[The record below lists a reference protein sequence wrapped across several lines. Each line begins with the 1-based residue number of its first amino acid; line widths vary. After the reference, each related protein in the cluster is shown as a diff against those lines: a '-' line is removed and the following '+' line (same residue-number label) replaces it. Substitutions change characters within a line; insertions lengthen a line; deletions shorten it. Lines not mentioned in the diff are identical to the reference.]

1 VEMFHLVNFLSFY
14 FRVFLSLKDDIC
26 PFIFFDFRSFGCVFN
41 ELPNLFRIGLHG
53 STINL
58 VEAIEPDQHGFRGVI
73 LLKAGHYS
81 LDNILLI
88 KKSGV
93 VLRGEGQGLNG
104 TVLHA
109 NPRVQHSVISILGT
123 GGITRDVQ
131 SVQNITSDYVAV
143 GSHSFE
149 IEDVSVLS
157 RTLESNLFIIITQM
171 NHTHGLL

>member
-1 VEMFHLVNFLSFY
+1 MKGQSNAVNTIPDFSYAGYMGGGVSLPTDISVEAIVTPQEGE
-14 FRVFLSLKDDIC
+14 DAA
-26 PFIFFDFRSFGCVFN
+26 
-41 ELPNLFRIGLHG
+41 RIQAA
-53 STINL
+53 INL

-149 IEDVSVLS
+149 IEDLGSI
-157 RTLESNLFIIITQM
+157 N
-171 NHTHGLL
+171 